1 MSKKEQI
8 DVVDRL
14 ILLEQERNNLTI
26 RIARECV
33 IEIMDI
39 IEDIAKTKILDDSI
53 LVALNKL
60 IDLKTILIEEDY
72 DPLNTQ
78 LKD

>member
-8 DVVDRL
+8 DTVDRL

-26 RIARECV
+26 RIAREYV

-60 IDLKTILIEEDY
+60 MDLKSMLIEEDY

>member
-1 MSKKEQI
+1 MNKNEKCDIVEK
-8 DVVDRL
+8 L
-14 ILLEQERNNLTI
+14 IWLYQEKNNLTI
-26 RIARECV
+26 RIARMYV

-39 IEDIAKTKILDDSI
+39 IEDIAKTKIIDDSI

-60 IDLKTILIEEDY
+60 MNLKSMLIEEDY